1 MLCRLFMFRE
11 TRNIILVFIVI
22 GEGKEGLVLPDL
34 DGPCH
39 SLLHPIDRVHNTP
52 INNPVI
58 PPVPI

>member
-1 MLCRLFMFRE
+1 MLCICRLSMFTE
-11 TRNIILVFIVI
+11 NIILVFIVI
-22 GEGKEGLVLPDL
+22 GEGKEGLVLSDL